1 MPPQVP
7 ALISTKVGSNSGGV
21 GGWGGTFE
29 SSLIMVQTGSLYN
42 KQIYGLFF
50 FLDTYHLK
58 HPVTSDHG

>member
-7 ALISTKVGSNSGGV
+7 ALISTKVGSKSEKEKP
-21 GGWGGTFE
+21 FE

-42 KQIYGLFF
+42 KQTYGHKFF